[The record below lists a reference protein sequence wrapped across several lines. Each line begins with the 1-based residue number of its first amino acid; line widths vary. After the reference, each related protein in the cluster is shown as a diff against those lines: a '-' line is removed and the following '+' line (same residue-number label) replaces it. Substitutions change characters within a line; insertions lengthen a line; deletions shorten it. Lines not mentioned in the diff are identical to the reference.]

1 MGTFIVMRG
10 GICEGRSKFFGIVFG
25 IWLMSMGFSS
35 VIILSG
41 TMSPVARGRQ
51 SNREI
56 PEPYVYVNNFL
67 HKTLTESKGKS
78 FYDLYNIKKFGFW
91 LGDEKKRPH

>member
-1 MGTFIVMRG
+1 MRG
-10 GICEGRSKFFGIVFG
+10 GICEGRSKFFGMAFG
-25 IWLMSMGFSS
+25 IWLLSMGFSN

-56 PEPYVYVNNFL
+56 PELYAYVNNYL
-67 HKTLTESKGKS
+67 HKSFTESKGKT
-78 FYDLYNIKKFGFW
+78 FYENYNIKKFGHW
-91 LGDEKKRPH
+91 LGNEKKRAH